1 MKIFVTRKRTRKV
14 TWGMWGISQL
24 VHVGQWR
31 CVREWG
37 GGGLRSES
45 TRDGGRGRDKEWR
58 SAMTSWR
65 SDYNFSV
72 CAVFVVRSPVGFT
85 YRGFT
90 NGWSVV
96 VDVDGGVRR
105 IVLLE
110 TVVRNSFL
118 QYLFWKT
125 PLFFCPFVLLVCS
138 GRKKH
143 LGLKQ
148 NTDFEHISFS
158 CRICL
163 SCQTAS
169 VQFLI
174 VGHTLESSNHS

>member
-1 MKIFVTRKRTRKV
+1 
-14 TWGMWGISQL
+14 
-24 VHVGQWR
+24 
-31 CVREWG
+31 VREWG

-96 VDVDGGVRR
+96 VHVDGGVRR

-110 TVVRNSFL
+110 TVVRNSFFTIPFL
-118 QYLFWKT
+118 ENTVIFLPFCSWSVLVAKSICYGYLY
-125 PLFFCPFVLLVCS
+125 
-138 GRKKH
+138 
-143 LGLKQ
+143 
-148 NTDFEHISFS
+148 
-158 CRICL
+158 
-163 SCQTAS
+163 
-169 VQFLI
+169 
-174 VGHTLESSNHS
+174 